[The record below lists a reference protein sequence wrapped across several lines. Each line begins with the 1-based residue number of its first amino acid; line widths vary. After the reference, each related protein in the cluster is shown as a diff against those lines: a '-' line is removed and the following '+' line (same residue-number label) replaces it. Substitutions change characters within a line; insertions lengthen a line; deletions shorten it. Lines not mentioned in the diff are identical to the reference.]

1 MCRSHEGAESNEG
14 WCPRWTVALRRE
26 RYTPA
31 EPPLGLGIAQV
42 GVALDEGPCCIE
54 EAGYFLVSH
63 LFVNLPADLHLTLV
77 MKSPYS
83 PAT

>member
-1 MCRSHEGAESNEG
+1 VLGAVPEMLTRAKPSFD
-14 WCPRWTVALRRE
+14 
-26 RYTPA
+26 
-31 EPPLGLGIAQV
+31 LGIAQV

>member
-1 MCRSHEGAESNEG
+1 VLG
-14 WCPRWTVALRRE
+14 TVPEMLARAKPSLN
-26 RYTPA
+26 
-31 EPPLGLGIAQV
+31 LGIAQV

-54 EAGYFLVSH
+54 ESGYFLVSH